1 LAITGNIY
9 KNNDHVMQQQNFFKT
24 VLEKNCSTQANSRKI
39 KICGLLS
46 ELKISLFNLILLY
59 VQPAI

>member
-1 LAITGNIY
+1 
-9 KNNDHVMQQQNFFKT
+9 MQQQNFFKT